1 VAVVLGSGIVFL
13 DSTVVNVALAA
24 LGKDLPSTLV
34 ATLEGQSY
42 VVYGYLLS
50 LSALLILAGS
60 LADLYGRRRMFLL
73 GLAGFG
79 ISSVLCGVA
88 PNMELLIAFRLVQG
102 AFGALLVPTSLAI
115 INATFEGPER
125 GRAFG
130 IWAAASGATTLLGPP
145 LGGFLVDAISWRVVF
160 LINVPLVLVALYA
173 GAAHVAESR
182 DRDAE
187 GRFDFLGAAVVAIAV
202 GGLSFGAI
210 RGQEQ
215 QWADP
220 IAWIALTVGAIAL
233 AGVPPL
239 MIFRRHPLVPPELFK
254 SRNFTVVNLSTLL
267 IYGALYVYGYLQAV
281 FVQGTLGYTA
291 LGAGLIGLPISILL
305 TFLSTSVG
313 TIAGR
318 YGPRWFMTIGPA
330 LMAAGLFWMVRIP
343 ADSAPWA
350 ASLATPATLVPPVAY
365 LVDFLPGVLVFAAGL
380 TCLVAPLTTALM
392 SSVPERNSGLASA
405 INNAISRVGPLVAG
419 ALIFVAV
426 TASFYGGLKER
437 VPSLNVDAADVR
449 RSLAPLNPPKA
460 GVSSAQARAA
470 RESSADAFRL
480 AMGIAGGLCLVGALT
495 NGIGIRN
502 PVESASSG
510 EAASSREGA
519 VA

>member
-1 VAVVLGSGIVFL
+1 MAVVLGSGIVFL

-145 LGGFLVDAISWRVVF
+145 LGCFLVDAISWRVVF

-405 INNAISRVGPLVAG
+405 INNAIARVGQPLLAAVIFIVVSGSFYAALATAIPGADPNSPELRRTYEALNPPPAGASPAIASAMKTASTDAYHLAVLVSAGLLVAG
-419 ALIFVAV
+419 AGVNAV
-426 TASFYGGLKER
+426 GLRKRE
-437 VPSLNVDAADVR
+437 
-449 RSLAPLNPPKA
+449 A
-460 GVSSAQARAA
+460 G
-470 RESSADAFRL
+470 RE
-480 AMGIAGGLCLVGALT
+480 
-495 NGIGIRN
+495 
-502 PVESASSG
+502 
-510 EAASSREGA
+510 
-519 VA
+519 